1 MSVAGI
7 IMFHSILEILKSGK
21 EKMKDKVPASLSM
34 RVMVMWRRA
43 ASLVQEINLVA
54 QHFPKDTN
62 RRTSVDLRRYVL
74 DLSVSLAQTVKQE
87 NTKPQLLEKIKT
99 IESKIAAIQ
108 DEMFKLSDKGLVDK
122 ITAAQINGEIE
133 RLKDDAKSIRSELT
147 FGV

>member
-1 MSVAGI
+1 VSVAGI

>member
-1 MSVAGI
+1 
-7 IMFHSILEILKSGK
+7 MFHSILEILKSGK

>member
-7 IMFHSILEILKSGK
+7 MMFHCILEILKSGK

-62 RRTSVDLRRYVL
+62 RRTSVDLRRYAL

-133 RLKDDAKSIRSELT
+133 RLKDDAKSIRTELT

>member
-1 MSVAGI
+1 
-7 IMFHSILEILKSGK
+7 
-21 EKMKDKVPASLSM
+21 MKDKVPASLSM

>member
-1 MSVAGI
+1 
-7 IMFHSILEILKSGK
+7 
-21 EKMKDKVPASLSM
+21 MKDKVPASLSM

-87 NTKPQLLEKIKT
+87 NTKPPLLEKIKT